1 MKGNQ
6 LARMLLIGFL
16 VFPPLN
22 YAANIDVSTWTQ
34 KVLLATLT
42 IDYNIK
48 LPDDMAEVRKNYS
61 PNAWEGLQAFL
72 GDKIDL
78 VRKEKLSLHPV
89 PVGPPMIVT
98 SGVNSGIIFWRI
110 NQVISVPELNAVI
123 EFSVIVSLADPY
135 LIQTVSMIKGKV

>member
-1 MKGNQ
+1 MTNNR
-6 LARMLLIGFL
+6 LLRMVLLVFL
-16 VFPPLN
+16 VFPSLN

-42 IDYNIK
+42 IDYNVK
-48 LPDDMAEVRKNYS
+48 LPDDLTEVRKNYS
-61 PNAWEGLQAFL
+61 PAAWEGLQSFL
-72 GDKIDL
+72 GDKIE
-78 VRKEKLSLHPV
+78 VIRQQKLSLHPV
-89 PVGPPMIVT
+89 AVGQPMIVT

>member
-1 MKGNQ
+1 MKGNR

-61 PNAWEGLQAFL
+61 SNAWEGLQAFL
-72 GDKIDL
+72 GDKIDI
-78 VRKEKLSLHPV
+78 VRKQKPSLHPV